1 MMKRLLI
8 ASEKSASLLGKDFGI
23 CFYNEALE
31 NAVNRE
37 TDIRDALS
45 RIAACEES
53 DELYLQYQPIID
65 LHTNSISCFEVLA
78 RLKTENLGIVS
89 PLEFIPIAEKTKL
102 ILPIGERVILL
113 AFRFMQKLKER
124 GYEHIGV
131 SINVSAIQ
139 LFEPNFVYRLF
150 ELIENTGV
158 NPKNIII
165 EITESILANDYEYI
179 NIILENLRNSGLQVA
194 IDDFG
199 IGYSSLARVNELNV
213 DSLKIDKYFVSTLM
227 DSDRGNAIICDIISM
242 SHKLGHYTVAEGV
255 EHECQLEYLK
265 RHSCDKI
272 QGYLVSMPLDEKD
285 AFEFLS
291 AHKNNNEKSEEVGN
305 NEENTC
311 FV

>member
-1 MMKRLLI
+1 
-8 ASEKSASLLGKDFGI
+8 
-23 CFYNEALE
+23 
-31 NAVNRE
+31 
-37 TDIRDALS
+37 
-45 RIAACEES
+45 
-53 DELYLQYQPIID
+53 
-65 LHTNSISCFEVLA
+65 
-78 RLKTENLGIVS
+78 
-89 PLEFIPIAEKTKL
+89 
-102 ILPIGERVILL
+102 
-113 AFRFMQKLKER
+113 MQKLKER

-165 EITESILANDYEYI
+165 EITESILANDYEDI